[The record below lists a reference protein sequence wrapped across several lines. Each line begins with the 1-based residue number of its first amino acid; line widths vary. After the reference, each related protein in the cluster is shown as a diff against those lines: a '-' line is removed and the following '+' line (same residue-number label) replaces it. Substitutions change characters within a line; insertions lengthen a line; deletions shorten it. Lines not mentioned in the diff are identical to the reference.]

1 MTPLEDALRDL
12 PKLEGQG
19 DWNDLESR
27 LARLRP
33 TRQVRPRR
41 KARAFALA
49 AASLCVLAVGSYVAW
64 TWGGESATSVAWE
77 SAHQD
82 AAATDPWADPWVAA
96 AVETDR

>member
-1 MTPLEDALRDL
+1 MNPLEDALRHL

-33 TRQVRPRR
+33 TRQARPRR
-41 KARAFALA
+41 KARILALTF
-49 AASLCVLAVGSYVAW
+49 ASLCLLAAGSYVAW
-64 TWGGESATSVAWE
+64 TWGESAPAVAWE
-77 SAHQD
+77 SAHED

-96 AVETDR
+96 AVETGR

>member
-1 MTPLEDALRDL
+1 MTPLEDALRQL

-19 DWNDLESR
+19 DWTDLESR

-33 TRQVRPRR
+33 TRQARPRR
-41 KARAFALA
+41 KARVLALA
-49 AASLCVLAVGSYVAW
+49 FASLCLLAAGSYLAW
-64 TWGGESATSVAWE
+64 AWGESGTTLAWE
-77 SAHQD
+77 RAHED